1 MRPVSEKFGVA
12 RVKLAYII
20 DSMGCN
26 LASMSPICSYGP
38 YITGLDVGPMYVAE
52 QRAIKTG
59 RLIGPN
65 DTPIVI
71 ESKDE
76 TELPPEAK
84 VTLAN
89 FLILVMAWA
98 LSAVITEMDLK
109 GFIAHII
116 ETSSFPPALV
126 PAVVFLAGAFVAFS
140 TGSSWGTWAIMIPI
154 AVPIAVQFGF
164 PVPLAIAGAIGGGLF
179 GDQCSPI
186 SDTTIL
192 ASTASGSDHVRHAAA
207 G

>member
-76 TELPPEAK
+76 TELPPEATTYS
-84 VTLAN
+84 TLTRN
-89 FLILVMAWA
+89 CLM
-98 LSAVITEMDLK
+98 
-109 GFIAHII
+109 
-116 ETSSFPPALV
+116 
-126 PAVVFLAGAFVAFS
+126 
-140 TGSSWGTWAIMIPI
+140 
-154 AVPIAVQFGF
+154 
-164 PVPLAIAGAIGGGLF
+164 
-179 GDQCSPI
+179 
-186 SDTTIL
+186 
-192 ASTASGSDHVRHAAA
+192 R
-207 G
+207 